1 MLFLIEVSSGE
12 DLLSD
17 KATTTKVCMY
27 YYYYYYVLPMYNR
40 ILNTDE
46 SKKKG
51 KV

>member
-1 MLFLIEVSSGE
+1 MLFLIELSSGE
-12 DLLSD
+12 YLLSD
-17 KATTTKVCMY
+17 KATTTKVCM
-27 YYYYYYVLPMYNR
+27 YYYYYVLPMYNR

>member
-17 KATTTKVCMY
+17 KATTKVCM
-27 YYYYYYVLPMYNR
+27 YYYYYVLPMYNR